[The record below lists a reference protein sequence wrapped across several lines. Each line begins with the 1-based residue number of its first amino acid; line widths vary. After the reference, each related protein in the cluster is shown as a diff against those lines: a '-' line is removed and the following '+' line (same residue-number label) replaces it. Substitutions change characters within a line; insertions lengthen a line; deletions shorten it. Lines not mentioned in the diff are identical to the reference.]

1 MKTRF
6 DQILKKINL
15 SKSISMNYVLW
26 ETTIDDLTIDRL
38 KYEGYSV
45 SFESKNN
52 FYYISW

>member
-1 MKTRF
+1 
-6 DQILKKINL
+6 
-15 SKSISMNYVLW
+15 MNYVLW